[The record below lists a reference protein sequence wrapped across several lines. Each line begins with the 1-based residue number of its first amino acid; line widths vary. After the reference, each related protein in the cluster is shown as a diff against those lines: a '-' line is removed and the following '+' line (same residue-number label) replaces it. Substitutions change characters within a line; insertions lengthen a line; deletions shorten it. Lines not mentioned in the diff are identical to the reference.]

1 MGPLQFNADKAQAA
15 TEKIA
20 DREYLLWAQI
30 FVNNILGR
38 LGNNRREAIKEAV
51 DAFTRRLQQQLGYI
65 SQDQLH
71 KELMRRKNLIVPVD
85 ILLWLI
91 VAVMSLVSINL
102 FSLALALNFSFRA
115 IGGWAT
121 MDGFELDHK
130 NPRKSLNW
138 IRLVFAGLSIWLA
151 ITNNFNATGQAILI
165 GLAVSLVVVIICCWI
180 IPASLQRA
188 WLKRVHR
195 AQNLYLPFV
204 NGILPDVLKAA
215 YGDQA
220 TRLIEELKFTSI

>member
-1 MGPLQFNADKAQAA
+1 MGSLPFNASKAQAA
-15 TEKIA
+15 TEEIKNLRH
-20 DREYLLWAQI
+20 REWAEA
-30 FVNNILGR
+30 FVNNVLGP
-38 LGNNRREAIKEAV
+38 LGNISSEAIKDAV
-51 DAFTRRLQQQLGYI
+51 DALTRRLQQQLDYI
-65 SQDQLH
+65 SQDQLRE
-71 KELMRRKNLIVPVD
+71 ELMWRKNLIVAVD

-151 ITNNFNATGQAILI
+151 ITNNFNATGQVILI

-204 NGILPDVLKAA
+204 NEILPQILKAA
-215 YGDQA
+215 YDSQ
-220 TRLIEELKFTSI
+220 